1 MLEVTQIGEHSFH
14 AQNND
19 VKNCEAIVFAE
30 SVRTGRTMLQVLHY
44 VLEEDDSD
52 TNLLCACETLQEEI
66 TKAYKQRIIAEY
78 LDNALYNVQHAVA

>member
-1 MLEVTQIGEHSFH
+1 MLEITKTSDNSFF
-14 AQNND
+14 ARNTD

-30 SVRTGRTMLQVLHY
+30 AVRTNKTMLQVINY

-66 TKAYKQRIIAEY
+66 TKAYTQRIIAEY
-78 LDNALYNVQHAVA
+78 LDNLVYNNSK

>member
-1 MLEVTQIGEHSFH
+1 MLEITKVGDNSFF

-19 VKNCEAIVFAE
+19 VRNCEAIVFAE
-30 SVRTGRTMLQVLHY
+30 AVRTGRTMLQVLHY

-66 TKAYKQRIIAEY
+66 VKANKQRIIAEY
-78 LDNALYNVQHAVA
+78 LDELAYNNK

>member
-1 MLEVTQIGEHSFH
+1 MLEITKFDGGFS

-19 VKNCEAIVFAE
+19 VRNCEAIVFAE

-52 TNLLCACETLQEEI
+52 TNLLCAFETLQEEI
-66 TKAYKQRIIAEY
+66 TKANKQRIIAEY
-78 LDNALYNVQHAVA
+78 LDELAYNNK

>member
-1 MLEVTQIGEHSFH
+1 MLEIKQFDGGFS

-19 VKNCEAIVFAE
+19 VRNCEAIVFAE
-30 SVRTGRTMLQVLHY
+30 SVRTGRTMLQVINY

-66 TKAYKQRIIAEY
+66 TKAYKNKIIAEY
-78 LDNALYNVQHAVA
+78 LDEQLYAYNNK

>member
-1 MLEVTQIGEHSFH
+1 MLEIKQFDGGFS

-30 SVRTGRTMLQVLHY
+30 AVRTGRTILQVMHY

-52 TNLLCACETLQEEI
+52 TNLLCACETLDAEMR
-66 TKAYKQRIIAEY
+66 TAYKNKIIAEY
-78 LDNALYNVQHAVA
+78 LDEQLFTYLNK

>member
-1 MLEVTQIGEHSFH
+1 MLQVTKISENGFH
-14 AQNND
+14 AVNND

-30 SVRTGRTMLQVLHY
+30 AVRSNKTMLQVINY

-66 TKAYKQRIIAEY
+66 TKAYKQSIIAEY
-78 LDNALYNVQHAVA
+78 LDNLAYNNK

>member
-1 MLEVTQIGEHSFH
+1 MLKVTQIANNAFH
-14 AQNND
+14 AVNND

-30 SVRTGRTMLQVLHY
+30 SVRTGRTMLQVIHY

-66 TKAYKQRIIAEY
+66 VNTYKKQFIAEY
-78 LDNALYNVQHAVA
+78 LDEQLYKNNN

>member
-1 MLEVTQIGEHSFH
+1 MLEVTQTGQNSFF

-30 SVRTGRTMLQVLHY
+30 AVRTGRTMLQVLHY

-66 TKAYKQRIIAEY
+66 ANTYKNKFIAEY
-78 LDNALYNVQHAVA
+78 LDEQLYAVQNV

>member
-1 MLEVTQIGEHSFH
+1 MLEIKQFDGGFS

-19 VKNCEAIVFAE
+19 VKNCEAVVFAE
-30 SVRTGRTMLQVLHY
+30 AVRTGRTMLQVINY

-66 TKAYKQRIIAEY
+66 TKAYKNKIIFEY
-78 LDNALYNVQHAVA
+78 LDNESYKYNTP

>member
-1 MLEVTQIGEHSFH
+1 MLEITKFDGGFS

-30 SVRTGRTMLQVLHY
+30 AVRTGRTMLQVLNY

-52 TNLLCACETLQEEI
+52 TNLLCACETLDEEMRN
-66 TKAYKQRIIAEY
+66 AYKQRIIAEY
-78 LDNALYNVQHAVA
+78 LDDLAYKNK

>member
-1 MLEVTQIGEHSFH
+1 MLEITKIGENAHY
-14 AQNND
+14 AVNND

-30 SVRTGRTMLQVLHY
+30 SVRTGKTMLQVINY

-66 TKAYKQRIIAEY
+66 VNAYTKQIIFSY
-78 LDNALYNVQHAVA
+78 LDNEIVKFNP

>member
-1 MLEVTQIGEHSFH
+1 MLEITKFDGGFS

-30 SVRTGRTMLQVLHY
+30 AVRTGRTMQQVLHY

-52 TNLLCACETLQEEI
+52 TNLLCACETLDEEFR
-66 TKAYKQRIIAEY
+66 KAYTQKIIAEY
-78 LDNALYNVQHAVA
+78 LDNLLYENNK

>member
-1 MLEVTQIGEHSFH
+1 MLEIKQFDGGFS

-19 VKNCEAIVFAE
+19 VRNCEAIVFAE
-30 SVRTGRTMLQVLHY
+30 AVRTGRTMLQVINY

-66 TKAYKQRIIAEY
+66 TKAYKNKIIFEY
-78 LDNALYNVQHAVA
+78 LDNESYKYNTP

>member
-1 MLEVTQIGEHSFH
+1 MLQVTKISENGYH
-14 AQNND
+14 AVNND

-30 SVRTGRTMLQVLHY
+30 AVRSNKTMLQVINY

-66 TKAYKQRIIAEY
+66 TKAYKQSIIAEY
-78 LDNALYNVQHAVA
+78 LDNLAYNNK